1 MAYNLATAMLN
12 TGGMWAKAAKQSLAL
27 FSFEDS
33 GADLAHTLSMHD
45 WRDWLPL
52 ATPPFE
58 HCLLEWDPRAYL
70 ARLHGQRLPGTQ
82 SRVHDA
88 GDLIDRLGIYA
99 HTHPRY
105 GRCATIVQGH
115 TSFRDGV
122 VPSPYLITWDMQ
134 EPKELSGMPGYRDWV
149 RMAFGAPYIAQYGE
163 PPCPTVTIFDDYYDG
178 KKISPENMY
187 RMAEESIGQ
196 VRVALAALAL
206 LNAQKETLHV
216 PASYRDGRTILRNRT
231 VPRYRPSLV
240 VIRPDAIRR
249 VYDRSADAEP
259 TGIRK
264 REHDVRQHFRTL
276 ADGRRV
282 RVRAHQRG
290 DASLG
295 RVEKRYIVEHSPE
308 VIMPIEQP
316 PVLD

>member
-1 MAYNLATAMLN
+1 MAYTLANAVMN
-12 TGGMWAKAAKQSLAL
+12 SDDAWAKEMKPKLQL
-27 FSFEDS
+27 FEFEND
-33 GADLAHTLSMHD
+33 GASLAHTLSLHD
-45 WRDWLPL
+45 WREWLPL
-52 ATPPFE
+52 AVPPFE
-58 HCLLEWDPRAYL
+58 YCLLEFNPGAYMQ
-70 ARLHGQRLPGTQ
+70 ALHGKPYINGRKYDTSDLLMRIGLF
-82 SRVHDA
+82 VHQHPT
-88 GDLIDRLGIYA
+88 LG
-99 HTHPRY
+99 RF
-105 GRCATIVQGH
+105 ATVLQGH
-115 TSFRDGV
+115 SSFSGA
-122 VPSPYLITWDMQ
+122 VP
-134 EPKELSGMPGYRDWV
+134 
-149 RMAFGAPYIAQYGE
+149 APYAISWDVPEARETAEGYKDWQTMAWGPDYIEKFGL
-163 PPCPTVTIFDDYYDG
+163 PPYPYVGLFTDYY
-178 KKISPENMY
+178 KKHGITPENLLF
-187 RMAEESIGQ
+187 MAEETMGQ
-196 VRVALAALAL
+196 TRVTLAALAL
-206 LNAQKETLHV
+206 LNVQRETLHV

-264 REHDVRQHFRTL
+264 REHEVRQHFRTL